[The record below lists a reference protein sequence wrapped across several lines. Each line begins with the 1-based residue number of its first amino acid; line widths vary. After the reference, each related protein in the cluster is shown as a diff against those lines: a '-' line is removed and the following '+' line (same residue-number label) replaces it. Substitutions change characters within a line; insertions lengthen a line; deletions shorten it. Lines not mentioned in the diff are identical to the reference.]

1 MNTAGYKFQTI
12 KSAND
17 FLNSSST
24 DKATFFH
31 DQIKN
36 DVKIVGKEQ
45 DVYYYDEE
53 QKLWICTHKH
63 SFKSYVFDWFNE
75 TAKSLEQIYLA
86 DDKKSD
92 IELAKK
98 MVEAGDDTDDD
109 DDDDD
114 VYRKQIQKSKQKV
127 KAEQKIRKDRNEAL
141 RLRKIRSDE
150 IKKMDF
156 DSFVETIIKR
166 SIGKLH
172 DDVFVKKLDSNP
184 HSFPIQNGK
193 KVDYKTMIVSERVKE
208 DYFTFESPVDLL
220 TSNLPH
226 ATKFFTQLMPN
237 LEEREYLRRVLGYMI
252 SGDVSARCFFVLYG
266 DGSNGKS
273 TIMNL
278 MKLILM
284 KYYHQCDKALF
295 IKSNKTGATPEK
307 AALLGTRLA
316 VYNEG
321 ETADDMHLDF
331 STLKEISGDDTINAR
346 ALFKSPINFKAQC
359 KLTMLTNFVPPIT
372 AEKAIKKRLRYVF
385 FDQNFEA
392 CKDGKGFIESLETDY
407 LSEIFTWIMQGT
419 KNYYS
424 DLKVDM
430 PQSFQERTDELLKL
444 EDSIESFITSKV
456 ERTTDKKDYI
466 KRGTLFDTYRD
477 FCTENSQR
485 CQPRS
490 TLFNRMQHLKYPLFK
505 KDGYDIYRYINIKL
519 DEVDEPEKDDA
530 PNPLDAGIEELIAP
544 KVEAEV
550 DDANDDFVL
559 DLFD

>member
-1 MNTAGYKFQTI
+1 MNTVGHKFQDI

-24 DKATFFH
+24 DKATFFYN
-31 DQIKN
+31 QIKQ
-36 DVKIVGKEQ
+36 DVKIVGAHQ
-45 DVYYYDEE
+45 DVYYYNE
-53 QKLWICTHKH
+53 QSKLWVCTHKH
-63 SFKSYVFDWFNE
+63 TFKSFVFDWFNE
-75 TAKSLEQIYLA
+75 TIKLMEKNYTL

-92 IELAKK
+92 MESAKK
-98 MVEAGDDTDDD
+98 MMEAGNSNDEDSEDDD
-109 DDDDD
+109 DDIKDTSH
-114 VYRKQIQKSKQKV
+114 YIKQIKKSKQKSR
-127 KAEQKIRKDRNEAL
+127 KA
-141 RLRKIRSDE
+141 RSE
-150 IKKMDF
+150 ELKKMDH
-156 DSFVETIIKR
+156 DSFVESIIKR
-166 SIGKLH
+166 AIGKLH
-172 DDVFVKKLDSNP
+172 DDIFVKKLDSNP

-193 KVDYKTMIVSERVKE
+193 KVDFKTMKVSDRVKE
-208 DYFTFESPVDLL
+208 DYFTFESPVNLL
-220 TSNLPH
+220 TGHTPN
-226 ATKFFTQLMPN
+226 ATKFFKQLMPN
-237 LEEREYLRRVLGYMI
+237 TEEREYLRRVLGYMLT
-252 SGDVSARCFFVLYG
+252 GDVSARCFFVLYG

-273 TIMNL
+273 TIMNF

-392 CKDGKGFIESLETDY
+392 NKDGKDFIEDLEASH
-407 LSEIFTWIMQGT
+407 LSEIFTWIMHGT

-430 PQSFQERTDELLKL
+430 PKSFQDRTDDLLKL
-444 EDSIESFITSKV
+444 EDSIESFLSTQV
-456 ERTTDKKDYI
+456 EKTTNKKDYV
-466 KRGTLFDTYRD
+466 KRGVLFDAYRA

-490 TLFNRMQHLKYPLFK
+490 TLFNRMQHLKYELSR
-505 KDGYDIYRYINIKL
+505 KDGYDIYRFILVK
-519 DEVDEPEKDDA
+519 EPVVEDCFITTEN
-530 PNPLDAGIEELIAP
+530 NPLDAIIKVKP
-544 KVEAEV
+544 KVQLDKPTKIVIIDEH
-550 DDANDDFVL
+550 DDADDDDLVM